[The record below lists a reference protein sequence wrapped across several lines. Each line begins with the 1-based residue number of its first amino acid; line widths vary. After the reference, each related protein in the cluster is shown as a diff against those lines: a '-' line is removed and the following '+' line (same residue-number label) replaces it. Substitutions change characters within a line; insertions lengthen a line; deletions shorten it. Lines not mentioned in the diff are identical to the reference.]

1 MGNMI
6 LFLACML
13 CGAIFLG
20 MGVYAA
26 RRKTPM
32 NFWSGV
38 DVPSESISD
47 IPAYNRAM
55 GKLWGG
61 YSAVYFISGLVGLW
75 RPMAATVLMC
85 VLGSGGA
92 VALVLV
98 YKRIEKKYRV
108 KEEK

>member
-1 MGNMI
+1 MVKVI
-6 LFLACML
+6 FFLSCLL

-26 RRKTPM
+26 KKKTPM

-38 DVPSESISD
+38 AVPSESISD

-61 YSAVYFISGLVGLW
+61 YSVVWFLSGLVGLW
-75 RPMAATVLMC
+75 QPLAATVLMC
-85 VLGSGGA
+85 ILGSGGA
-92 VALVLV
+92 VVLALV
-98 YKRIEKKYRV
+98 YKRIEKKYRI
-108 KEEK
+108 K